1 MLFRYAHIK
10 TDIGKNKQGL
20 SGQALTEFL
29 IGSVFV
35 MVPLFLLIS
44 IAGKYADIKYASVQ
58 AARYEAWE
66 FTANYVNINEQP
78 SGFTSVSNSRL
89 PQKSA
94 TQVQRESR
102 RRFFSDT
109 STTLSSRF
117 DRAGYIASEAN
128 PLWRYHD
135 GQEMYDPLAID
146 TASRTRGSETTPD
159 PTNVISGIIGVA
171 DAVFGALASVLSAI
185 GANAG
190 FDALNEDGYASSIV
204 STPIENAPDY
214 SYLDD
219 ARSSLLLEDRNLTF
233 AARASVLTD
242 SWSAGGT
249 SHTMYQAR
257 GLVPT
262 TLLDVLLNPG
272 GFPLQDIAAYG
283 LLTPELRRSS
293 LRFGQMID
301 IIPEDKIEGGS
312 AHSCTD
318 GGYCEY

>member
-1 MLFRYAHIK
+1 MMLAKPRFR
-10 TDIGKNKQGL
+10 NMKQQY
-20 SGQALTEFL
+20 GQALTEFL
-29 IGSVFV
+29 IGAVFV
-35 MVPLFLLIS
+35 LVPLFLLTS
-44 IAGKYADIKYASVQ
+44 IAGKYGDIKYASVQ

-66 FTANYVNINEQP
+66 FTANYANINEQP
-78 SGFTSVSNSRL
+78 TGFSAVARSQL
-89 PQKSA
+89 PQKTA

-102 RRFFSDT
+102 RRFFSNP

-117 DRAGYIASEAN
+117 DRAGYQAADAN

-135 GQEMYDPLAID
+135 GSEMYNALAVDNI
-146 TASRTRGSETTPD
+146 SRTRGSETTPD
-159 PTNVISGIIGVA
+159 PTGLITGIIGVA
-171 DAVFGALASVLSAI
+171 DAIFGALASVLAAV
-185 GANAG
+185 GVNAG
-190 FDALNEDGYASSIV
+190 FDAINEDGYGTSVV
-204 STPIENAPDY
+204 SVPIDRAPDY
-214 SYLDD
+214 SYLDGV
-219 ARSSLLLEDRNLTF
+219 RSPLMFENGNRLF
-233 AARASVLTD
+233 GARAAVLTD

-249 SHTMYQAR
+249 DHTIYQAR

-301 IIPEDKIEGGS
+301 IIPYDKVEGLGE
-312 AHSCTD
+312 HSCTD